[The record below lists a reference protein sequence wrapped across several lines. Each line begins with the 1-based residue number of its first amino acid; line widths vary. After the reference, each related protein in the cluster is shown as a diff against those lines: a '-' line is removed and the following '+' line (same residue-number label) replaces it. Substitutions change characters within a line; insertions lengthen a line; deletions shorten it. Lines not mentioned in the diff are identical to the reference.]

1 MKERFICIHKLRR
14 VLTLI
19 LTFRHIISSHKAEY
33 FTFMKEPF
41 SKIFAAFIALK
52 ILFFDIG
59 VSLGDMVTDF
69 LQGFNLIFDFKQ
81 KWQPSNST
89 LCQAVGGDEV
99 PCKWQLELKKTVL
112 GYGVTVLVI
121 CWIPGLVA
129 VIHMLAHYRWVLD
142 LDI

>member
-1 MKERFICIHKLRR
+1 M
-14 VLTLI
+14 VL
-19 LTFRHIISSHKAEY
+19 KY
-33 FTFMKEPF
+33 FTFVKEPF
-41 SKIFAAFIALK
+41 SKTFAAFIALK

-89 LCQAVGGDEV
+89 LCQAAGGAG
-99 PCKWQLELKKTVL
+99 PCKWQVELQETVWK
-112 GYGVTVLVI
+112 YGVTVLII

-142 LDI
+142 MLIS